1 MEIRKKNKLVCGVGI
16 NDADYEVQ
24 PIINGKRVMCPFY
37 AKWVGML
44 ERCYSEKFQ
53 NKWPTYIGCYVILD
67 WIYFSNFK
75 YWMQTQP
82 WEGKHL
88 DKDILFPGNKVYGPY
103 TCVFVDQKVNMF
115 LTDSG
120 ATRGQYPIGVYY
132 HKESRKFSSVCSSVT
147 TGKQKNFR
155 SL

>member
-75 YWMQTQP
+75 YWM
-82 WEGKHL
+82 
-88 DKDILFPGNKVYGPY
+88 
-103 TCVFVDQKVNMF
+103 
-115 LTDSG
+115 
-120 ATRGQYPIGVYY
+120 
-132 HKESRKFSSVCSSVT
+132 
-147 TGKQKNFR
+147 
-155 SL
+155 